1 MLHGIICDA
10 QGRKMSKSLGNV
22 VDPMHIINGATL
34 KVCELWR
41 LLSLIYAYRSR
52 TILTRCFYI
61 LNPILNDKSVYLE
74 DFFFS
79 LNSVLMIGYYSRAF
93 YNKER
98 DMMARVR

>member
-41 LLSLIYAYRSR
+41 LLSLIYAYRTR
-52 TILTRCFYI
+52 AILTRCLYI
-61 LNPILNDKSVYLE
+61 LNPLFEGQKPLFRGS
-74 DFFFS
+74 FFFKFCP
-79 LNSVLMIGYYSRAF
+79 Y
-93 YNKER
+93 
-98 DMMARVR
+98 VRLVFKSNL

>member
-41 LLSLIYAYRSR
+41 LLSLIYAYRKR
-52 TILTRCFYI
+52 AILTRCFYI
-61 LNPILNDKSVYLE
+61 LNPIFEGQKRL
-74 DFFFS
+74 FR
-79 LNSVLMIGYYSRAF
+79 GF
-93 YNKER
+93 YFL
-98 DMMARVR
+98 

>member
-41 LLSLIYAYRSR
+41 LLSLIYAYRTR
-52 TILTRCFYI
+52 AILTRCLYI
-61 LNPILNDKSVYLE
+61 LNPLFEGQKRLLYLKIMYTQVRKILHLQ
-74 DFFFS
+74 
-79 LNSVLMIGYYSRAF
+79 
-93 YNKER
+93 
-98 DMMARVR
+98 